1 MELTKMVNLAMQ
13 NSSWQKVSKWY
24 NKTVGDEGH
33 YYHQH
38 VIMPNLKR
46 ILNLKENES
55 LLDLACGQGIL
66 ERNMNEKIEYVGID
80 LASSLIREANDKKIN
95 PKHKFIIA
103 DVSKELPI
111 SKTDFDN
118 GAIILALQNIKKAFG
133 VIRNFTKHLKK
144 NGKLVIVLNHPIFR
158 IPRHSS
164 WGEDTTGNKIQY
176 RRIDDYMTPQE
187 IPIVANP
194 GKIKSEE
201 TFSYHYPL
209 SAYSEMLFDNGF
221 VIEKIEEW
229 ISDKISTGS
238 NAKVEDRARKE
249 FPLFMAIIAIKN

>member
-1 MELTKMVNLAMQ
+1 MQ

-38 VIMPNLKR
+38 IIMPNLKR
-46 ILNLKENES
+46 ILKLNENES

-66 ERNMNEKIEYVGID
+66 ERNVDKNIEYVGID
-80 LASSLIREANDKKIN
+80 LASNLIREANERKIN
-95 PKHKFIIA
+95 SSHKFLVA
-103 DVSKELPI
+103 DASKDLPI
-111 SKTDFDN
+111 NKKDFDT

-133 VIRNFTKHLKK
+133 VIKNFNKHLKK
-144 NGKLVIVLNHPIFR
+144 GGQLVIVLNHPVFR

-164 WGEDTTGNKIQY
+164 WGMDLDNKIQY

-187 IPIVANP
+187 IPIVAHP
-194 GKIKSEE
+194 GKKESEE
-201 TFSYHYPL
+201 TWSFHYPL

-221 VIEKIEEW
+221 CIEKIEEW
-229 ISDKISTGS
+229 ISDKKSTGS
-238 NAKVEDRARKE
+238 KAKMEDRARKE
-249 FPLFMAIIAIKN
+249 FPLFMAIIARKN

>member
-1 MELTKMVNLAMQ
+1 MEN

-33 YYHQH
+33 YYHQNI
-38 VIMPNLKR
+38 IMPNLKR

-66 ERNMNEKIEYVGID
+66 ERNMNEKIEYVGVD

-95 PKHKFIIA
+95 SKHKFIIA
-103 DVSKELPI
+103 DVSKDLLI

-118 GAIILALQNIKKAFG
+118 GAIVLALQNIKKEFA
-133 VIRNFTKHLKK
+133 VIRNFSKHLKK

-164 WGEDTTGNKIQY
+164 WGEDMTNGKIQY

-194 GKIKSEE
+194 GKRESEN
-201 TFSYHYPL
+201 TWSYHYPL
-209 SAYSEMLFDNGF
+209 SAYSEMLSDNGF
-221 VIEKIEEW
+221 LIEKIEEW
-229 ISDKISTGS
+229 VSDKKSTGG
-238 NAKVEDRARKE
+238 KARME
-249 FPLFMAIIAIKN
+249 NRSREEIPMFMAILAVKK

>member
-1 MELTKMVNLAMQ
+1 MIKLTMQ

-38 VIMPNLKR
+38 IIMPNLKR

-55 LLDLACGQGIL
+55 LLDLACGQGVL
-66 ERNMNEKIEYVGID
+66 ERNMEKKIEYVGID
-80 LASSLIREANDKKIN
+80 LASNLIREANDTKIN
-95 PKHKFIIA
+95 EKHKFLIA
-103 DVSKELPI
+103 DVSKDLPI
-111 SKTDFDN
+111 NKMDFDN

-133 VIRNFTKHLKK
+133 VIKNFSRHLKK

-158 IPRHSS
+158 IPQHSS
-164 WGEDTTGNKIQY
+164 WIFEKNKQS
-176 RRIDDYMTPQE
+176 RKIDDYMTPLE
-187 IPIVANP
+187 IGIKAHP
-194 GKIKSEE
+194 GKREGE
-201 TFSYHYPL
+201 NTWSYHYPL

-229 ISDKISTGS
+229 ISDKKSTGS
-238 NAKVEDRARKE
+238 KAKTEDRARKE
-249 FPLFMAIIAIKN
+249 FPLFMAIVARKN

>member
-1 MELTKMVNLAMQ
+1 MIKLTMQ

-38 VIMPNLKR
+38 IIMPNLKR
-46 ILNLKENES
+46 ILNLKENAS
-55 LLDLACGQGIL
+55 LLDLACGQGVL

-80 LASSLIREANDKKIN
+80 LASALIREANSKKIN
-95 PKHKFIIA
+95 LKHKFLIA

-111 SKTDFDN
+111 SKTDFDV

-133 VIRNFTKHLKK
+133 VIRNFSKHLKK
-144 NGKLVIVLNHPIFR
+144 DGKLIIVLNHPIFR

-164 WGEDTTGNKIQY
+164 WGEDTTSNKIQY

-187 IPIVANP
+187 IPILSNP
-194 GKIKSEE
+194 GKERSGK
-201 TFSYHYPL
+201 TWSYHYPL

-221 VIEKIEEW
+221 SIEKIEEW
-229 ISDKISTGS
+229 VSDKKSIGS

-249 FPLFMAIIAIKN
+249 FPLFMAIIARKN

>member
-1 MELTKMVNLAMQ
+1 MEN

-24 NKTVGDEGH
+24 NKTVGDEGL

-66 ERNMNEKIEYVGID
+66 ERNMDKNIEYVGVD
-80 LASSLIREANDKKIN
+80 LASNLIREANEIKIN

-103 DVSKELPI
+103 DVSKDLPI
-111 SKTDFDN
+111 NKTDFDF
-118 GAIILALQNIKKAFG
+118 GAIVLALQNIKKEFA
-133 VIRNFTKHLKK
+133 VIRNFAKHLKK
-144 NGKLVIVLNHPIFR
+144 DGKLVIVLNHPIFR

-164 WGEDTTGNKIQY
+164 WGEDITNNKIQY

-187 IPIVANP
+187 VPIIANP
-194 GKIKSEE
+194 GKRESEE
-201 TFSYHYPL
+201 TWSYHYPL

-229 ISDKISTGS
+229 ISDKKSTGS

-249 FPLFMAIIAIKN
+249 FHLFMTIVAIKK

>member
-1 MELTKMVNLAMQ
+1 
-13 NSSWQKVSKWY
+13 
-24 NKTVGDEGH
+24 
-33 YYHQH
+33 
-38 VIMPNLKR
+38 MPNLKR

-66 ERNMNEKIEYVGID
+66 ERNMDKNIEYMGVD
-80 LASSLIREANDKKIN
+80 LASNLIREANEIKIN

-103 DVSKELPI
+103 DVSKDLPI
-111 SKTDFDN
+111 NKTDFDA
-118 GAIILALQNIKKAFG
+118 GVIVLALQNIKKEFA
-133 VIRNFTKHLKK
+133 VIRNFAKHLRK

-164 WGEDTTGNKIQY
+164 WGEDLTNNKIQY
-176 RRIDDYMTPQE
+176 RRIDDYMTPLE

-194 GKIKSEE
+194 GKTKSEE

-209 SAYSEMLFDNGF
+209 SAYSEMLSDNGF

-229 ISDKISTGS
+229 ISDKTSTGS

-249 FPLFMAIIAIKN
+249 FPLFMAIVAKKLII

>member
-1 MELTKMVNLAMQ
+1 MQ

-38 VIMPNLKR
+38 VIMPNLRR
-46 ILNLKENES
+46 ILNMKENES
-55 LLDLACGQGIL
+55 LLDLACGQGVL
-66 ERNMNEKIEYVGID
+66 ERNMNENIEYVGID
-80 LASSLIREANDKKIN
+80 LASNLIKEAASKRVNE
-95 PKHKFIIA
+95 KHKFLVA
-103 DVSKELPI
+103 DVSKDLPT

-133 VIRNFTKHLKK
+133 VIRNFAKHLRK

-158 IPRHSS
+158 IPRQSS
-164 WGEDTTGNKIQY
+164 WGEDNTGNKIQY
-176 RRIDDYMTPQE
+176 RRIDSYMSPLE
-187 IPIVANP
+187 IPILANP
-194 GKIKSEE
+194 GKKESEN
-201 TFSYHYPL
+201 TWSYHYPL

-221 VIEKIEEW
+221 CIEKIEEW
-229 ISDKISTGS
+229 VSDKISTGS

-249 FPLFMAIIAIKN
+249 FPLFMAIIARKN